1 MRSHLCS
8 SSIDPKKL
16 LVLSI
21 NGVLCY
27 FPPLVVLERNA
38 RVFGKNV
45 NNTKMEVRARME
57 NFLNKT
63 FQKFHIVI
71 WSCKK
76 LEDVLEIL
84 PMLMLESFLGWFVFF
99 WGREQCSK
107 TSNFTWV
114 SLLLKGFEMCL
125 LCLLW
130 ERLWKGGINIVN

>member
-1 MRSHLCS
+1 
-8 SSIDPKKL
+8 
-16 LVLSI
+16 
-21 NGVLCY
+21 VLCY

-99 WGREQCSK
+99 LGREQCSK

-114 SLLLKGFEMCL
+114 PLLLKGFEMCL

-130 ERLWKGGINIVN
+130 ERLWKGGSNIVN